1 MPEGILEDQGL
12 EQVEVAT
19 LGMNEDDFL
28 GVVRSRLEDAE
39 RFIDDYIAP
48 DRAKATEAFQSRDYG
63 DEEAG
68 RSQFVDSTLRDTVNA
83 MMPSLMRIFFSSD
96 RVVEFVPKQ
105 PEDVPFA
112 EQMTEY
118 VRHIITSENNGWEVL
133 STAIKE
139 SLIRGCGFIKYYYD
153 EKEKSEGYSYTGLD
167 DETLASLLTDQ
178 GLEIVTLDSYP
189 LENAPPDIPPEQ
201 VPMSH
206 DVTVKRN
213 TTEGRIYLEAVPPE
227 EVLYNRR
234 AKGFHDDSLD
244 IIAQRK
250 EVTVSDLVAL
260 GYDASEFED
269 LAGTNHPMDLKEEF
283 YTRRPEVNNAQA
295 QSEDHEPAG
304 KRILYTEVYIK
315 VDFEETGLRSW
326 RRVCLVGD
334 KYERILMNVPVN
346 DHPFVNLVPFPEPF
360 DVSGSSLYH
369 YLRDVQRTKTNILR
383 AMLDSLSLSVHP
395 RMAFVDGQVSVSDLM
410 NSEIG
415 ALIRMRSPGAVQPLS
430 VPYTG
435 QQAEGVLSYFTKLT
449 ENRTGVTEA
458 SQGLHP
464 EVMQSAH
471 RSAISQVVQ
480 GTMQKVEMIARTY
493 AEGAFKQLYKGILKL
508 VIAHQDKVKMFKLRN
523 EWIPI
528 DPKVWNS
535 NFDVSCNVALGAGDE
550 NYKLQTLMQLAGKQE
565 QILTTIGPD
574 NPLVNV
580 QQYYN
585 TLAKVVELSGHK
597 DPSQFFSDPRFYQ
610 PKQKEP
616 PKPTPEEM
624 LAQVQMQQIQAQ
636 VAIEQAKLAL
646 EENKAQT
653 EAQFKVAELEV
664 DSQLKMQELNAKYN
678 QSIDT
683 TQLRGI
689 LDTQR
694 EQIRQQGLLEQARIN
709 KKGESNEG

>member
-1 MPEGILEDQGL
+1 MTETILEDQAQDITGI
-12 EQVEVAT
+12 EAS
-19 LGMNEDDFL
+19 GMNEDDFL
-28 GVVRSRLEDAE
+28 EVVKSRLSDSE
-39 RFIDDYIAP
+39 RFVDDYLAP
-48 DRAKATEAFQSRDYG
+48 DRAKATSAFQSRDYG
-63 DEEAG
+63 DEEQG

-83 MMPSLMRIFFSSD
+83 MLPSLMRIFFSSD

-105 PEDVPFA
+105 PEDVPYA
-112 EQMTEY
+112 DQMTEY
-118 VRHIITSENNGWEVL
+118 IRHIITSENNGWEVI

-153 EKEKSEGYSYTGLD
+153 EKEISEGYSYTGLD

-189 LENAPPDIPPEQ
+189 LENAPPNLSPEEVPLTHDI
-201 VPMSH
+201 
-206 DVTVKRN
+206 TVRRTSADGK
-213 TTEGRIYLEAVPPE
+213 IYLEAVPPE
-227 EVLYNRR
+227 EMLFNRR

-244 IIAQRK
+244 LVAHRR
-250 EVTVSDLVAL
+250 EVTVADLVAL
-260 GYDASEFED
+260 GYDSAEFED

-283 YTRRPEVNNAQA
+283 YTRRPEVNNAEL
-295 QSEDHEPAG
+295 QSAEHEEAG
-304 KRILYTEVYIK
+304 KRLLYTECYIK
-315 VDFEETGLRSW
+315 VDFEETGIRGW

-334 KYERILMNVPVN
+334 KYERIIMNVPVN

-369 YLRDVQRTKTNILR
+369 YLRDVQKTKTNILR

-415 ALIRMRSPGAVQPLS
+415 ALIRMRSPGAVTPLN

-435 QQAEGVLSYFTKLT
+435 QQAEGVLNYFTKLT

-458 SQGLHP
+458 SQGLNP

-471 RSAISQVVQ
+471 RSAINAVIQ
-480 GTMQKVEMIARTY
+480 GTMQKVEMIARQY

-528 DPKVWNS
+528 DPKIWNS

-550 NYKLQTLMQLAGKQE
+550 NYKLQTLLQLSQKQE
-565 QILTTIGPD
+565 QILQTIGPD

-585 TLAKVVELSGHK
+585 TLSKIVELSGHK
-597 DPSQFFSDPRFYQ
+597 DPNQFFSDPRFYK
-610 PKQKEP
+610 PKQKQP

-624 LAQVQMQQIQAQ
+624 LAEVQMKQIQAQ
-636 VAIEQAKLAL
+636 VQIEQAKLSL

-653 EAQFKVAELEV
+653 DAQFKMSELEV
-664 DSQLKMQELNAKYN
+664 DSQLKLQEMNAKYN

-683 TQLRGI
+683 TQLRGV

-694 EQIRQQGLLEQARIN
+694 ELIRQQGLLEQARIN
-709 KKGESNEG
+709 KKDE

>member
-1 MPEGILEDQGL
+1 MTETILEDQAQGTT
-12 EQVEVAT
+12 EVESS
-19 LGMNEDDFL
+19 GMNEEDFLEVVKSRLSDSERFVDDFL
-28 GVVRSRLEDAE
+28 
-39 RFIDDYIAP
+39 AP
-48 DRAKATEAFQSRDYG
+48 DRAKATSAFQGRDYG
-63 DEEAG
+63 DEEQG

-83 MMPSLMRIFFSSD
+83 MLPSLMRIFFSSD

-105 PEDVPFA
+105 PEDVPYA
-112 EQMTEY
+112 DQMTEY
-118 VRHIITSENNGWEVL
+118 VRHIITSENNGWEVI

-153 EKEKSEGYSYTGLD
+153 EKEVSEGFSYTGLD

-178 GLEIVTLDSYP
+178 GLEIVSLDSYP
-189 LENAPPDIPPEQ
+189 LENAPPDLSPEE
-201 VPMSH
+201 VPMTH
-206 DVTVKRN
+206 DITVRRTSADGK
-213 TTEGRIYLEAVPPE
+213 IYLEAVPPE
-227 EVLYNRR
+227 EMLFNRR

-244 IIAQRK
+244 LVAHRR

-260 GYDASEFED
+260 GYDSAEFED

-283 YTRRPEVNNAQA
+283 YTRRPEVNSAET
-295 QSEDHEPAG
+295 QSAEHEEAG
-304 KRILYTEVYIK
+304 KRLLYTECYVK
-315 VDFEETGLRSW
+315 VDFEETGIRGW

-334 KYERILMNVPVN
+334 KYERIIMNVPVN

-415 ALIRMRSPGAVQPLS
+415 ALIRMRSPGAVTPLN

-435 QQAEGVLSYFTKLT
+435 QQAEGVLNYFTKLT

-458 SQGLHP
+458 SQGLNP

-471 RSAISQVVQ
+471 RSAINATIQ
-480 GTMQKVEMIARTY
+480 GTMQKVEMIARQF

-523 EWIPI
+523 EWIPV
-528 DPKVWNS
+528 DPRIWNS

-550 NYKLQTLMQLAGKQE
+550 NYKLQTLLQLSQKQE
-565 QILTTIGPD
+565 QILQTIGPD

-585 TLAKVVELSGHK
+585 TLSKIVELSGHK
-597 DPSQFFSDPRFYQ
+597 DPAQFFSDPRFYK
-610 PKQKEP
+610 PKQKQP

-624 LAQVQMQQIQAQ
+624 LAEVQMKQIQAQ
-636 VAIEQAKLAL
+636 VQIEQAKLAL

-653 EAQFKVAELEV
+653 DAQFKMSELEV
-664 DSQLKMQELNAKYN
+664 DSQLKLQEMNAKYN

-683 TQLRGI
+683 TQLRGV

-694 EQIRQQGLLEQARIN
+694 ELIRQQGLLEQARIN
-709 KKGESNEG
+709 KEGE

>member
-1 MPEGILEDQGL
+1 MAEGILEDQGL
-12 EQVEVAT
+12 EQNVIETV
-19 LGMNEDDFL
+19 GMNEDDFL
-28 GVVRSRLEDAE
+28 EVVRERLDDAE

-63 DEEAG
+63 DEEQG

-83 MMPSLMRIFFSSD
+83 MLPSLMRIFFSSD
-96 RVVEFVPKQ
+96 RVVEFVPKN
-105 PEDVPFA
+105 PEDVPYA

-118 VRHIITSENNGWEVL
+118 VRHIITSENDGWNVI

-153 EKEKSEGYSYTGLD
+153 EKASSEGYSYTGLD

-189 LENAPPDIPPEQ
+189 IENAPPDLPPEQ
-201 VPMSH
+201 IPMSH
-206 DVTVKRN
+206 DVTVKRD
-213 TTEGRIYLEAVPPE
+213 TTEGKIYLEAVPPE
-227 EVLYNRR
+227 ELVYNRR

-244 IIAQRK
+244 LIAHRK

-260 GYDASEFED
+260 GYDASELED
-269 LAGTNHPMDLKEEF
+269 LAGTDHPMDLKEEF
-283 YTRRPEVNNAQA
+283 YTRRPEVNSNQT
-295 QSEDHEPAG
+295 QSDDGEPAG
-304 KRILYTEVYIK
+304 KRLLYTEVYIK
-315 VDFEETGLRSW
+315 IDFEETGLRGW
-326 RRVCLVGD
+326 RRVCLAGD
-334 KYERILMNVPVN
+334 KYEKILMNVPVN
-346 DHPFVNLVPFPEPF
+346 NHPFVNLIPFPEPF

-369 YLRDVQRTKTNILR
+369 YLRDVQKTKTNILR

-415 ALIRMRSPGAVQPLS
+415 ALIRMRSPNAVQPLN

-458 SQGLHP
+458 SQGLNP

-471 RSAISQVVQ
+471 RSAINAVVQ
-480 GTMQKVEMIARTY
+480 GTQQKVEMIARTF

-528 DPKVWNS
+528 DPRVWNS

-565 QILTTIGPD
+565 QILTTIGAD
-574 NPLVNV
+574 NPLVNIT
-580 QQYYN
+580 QYYN
-585 TLAKVVELSGHK
+585 TLSKIVELTGHK
-597 DPSQFFSDPRFYQ
+597 DPSQFFTDPRFYQ
-610 PKQKEP
+610 PKPKEP

-636 VAIEQAKLAL
+636 VAIEQAKLSL

-653 EAQFKVAELEV
+653 DAQFKMSELEV
-664 DSQLKMQELNAKYN
+664 DSQLKLQEMNAKYN

-683 TQLRGI
+683 TQLRGV

-694 EQIRQQGLLEQARIN
+694 ELIRQQGLLEQAKIN
-709 KKGESNEG
+709 KKGEQNA